1 MVGAEPSSDWNWVVG
16 PLNME
21 SVKDAHQSLI
31 CKLEERLTSH
41 DASTAVGISDTTVG
55 VDAELSRAQATIDTV
70 LTVIELTER
79 ALSTT
84 RGVDVEAAVSA
95 PANKGV
101 GTGSEGCNGNKG
113 LHCLLSE

>member
-1 MVGAEPSSDWNWVVG
+1 MVGAEPSSHWNWAVG
-16 PLNME
+16 PLNIE
-21 SVKDAHQSLI
+21 SAKHAHQYYQ
-31 CKLEERLTSH
+31 CVNGERLTSH
-41 DASTAVGISDTTVG
+41 DTSTAVGISDTTVG

-70 LTVIELTER
+70 LTVIELTDR

-95 PANKGV
+95 SANKGV
-101 GTGSEGCNGNKG
+101 GTGSEGCNGSKG